1 MHSKAQYVDGKL
13 IGEDGKEIN
22 KTIKPP
28 LPPPPPPV
36 VVVEEEEVE
45 EEENPKRKNISISY
59 DTWLAWKE
67 IKGRKNWD
75 AVLIDA
81 LEIFHKIKKLED
93 VIIEI
98 ALQKPTIIQQ
108 ISSSTPVEPAR
119 NNHAIPRITPVKR
132 KLKHDFLE
140 EIMEIV
146 EKLEEGQEMRSILTP
161 LDKIDQK
168 EIQKPEEDLV
178 KLSEEAIKRSKG
190 G

>member
-22 KTIKPP
+22 AVKKPP

-36 VVVEEEEVE
+36 VIVEEEEP
-45 EEENPKRKNISISY
+45 PKRKNISISY
-59 DTWLAWKE
+59 ATWKAWKD
-67 IKGRKNWD
+67 IKGSKNWD

-108 ISSSTPVEPAR
+108 VSGSTPVVPAR
-119 NNHAIPRITPVKR
+119 NNRVIPRTTPVRK

-146 EKLEEGQEMRSILTP
+146 DKLEEGQGIRSILTP
-161 LDKIDQK
+161 LD
-168 EIQKPEEDLV
+168 EINQEDIQATDEDLV
-178 KLSEEAIKRSKG
+178 KLSEEAIKRSQG

>member
-1 MHSKAQYVDGKL
+1 MHSKAQYIDGKL
-13 IGEDGKEIN
+13 IGEDGKEVN
-22 KTIKPP
+22 VEKKPP

-36 VVVEEEEVE
+36 EIVEEEADP
-45 EEENPKRKNISISY
+45 PKRKNISISY

-108 ISSSTPVEPAR
+108 VGTNSTEPAR
-119 NNHAIPRITPVKR
+119 YDRVITR
-132 KLKHDFLE
+132 KTPPKHKAKLPFLD
-140 EIMEIV
+140 EIKEIV
-146 EKLEEGQEMRSILTP
+146 EKLEEGKGIRSILKTP
-161 LDKIDQK
+161 SENEIKEMQK
-168 EIQKPEEDLV
+168 TDEELAV
-178 KLSEEAIKRSKG
+178 IEEETLKRFKG